1 MKSFFLSTA
10 AVLVIGLSMASG
22 AQAADKEKVFALV
35 PKLIGHPF
43 YAEVEKGCQ
52 DEATKAGVKCLFT
65 GSPQADEAEQAR
77 VIRDLITKKVDG
89 LAIAPNNGASIVP
102 VIAAAKAK
110 GIPVITFDSDAPK
123 ADRALFVGTNNV
135 QGGVEAGKAFV
146 AAAPGG
152 GKYAVV
158 TGGLAAANLNERI
171 KGFKSALDGK
181 FTEISGSPFPCD
193 DDSNRGIQIIQD
205 LLVKNPDLKGIF
217 ISGGWPMYAYEA
229 FSRALQSRHDDIVS
243 GKLVIVSYDTT
254 PSQLKL
260 LKDGYATALVGQ
272 RPFAMGTQ
280 SIAILKKL
288 TEKASVPDGVDT
300 GTDLV
305 TAKNVDQFLK

>member
-1 MKSFFLSTA
+1 MKSFSLTSVVA
-10 AVLVIGLSMASG
+10 LAIGLSFVSG
-22 AQAADKEKVFALV
+22 AQAADKAKVFAMV

-52 DEATKAGVKCLFT
+52 EQAKKIGVECLFT
-65 GSPQADEAEQAR
+65 GSPQADEADQAR

-89 LAIAPNNGASIVP
+89 LAIAPNNAASIIP

-123 ADRALFVGTNNV
+123 SERSLFVGTNNI
-135 QGGVEAGKAFV
+135 QGGVEAGKVFV
-146 AAAPGG
+146 KAAPDG

-171 KGFKSALDGK
+171 KGFKSALNDRY
-181 FTEISGSPFPCD
+181 TEIAGSPYACD
-193 DDSNRGIQIIQD
+193 DDSNKAIQIIQD

-229 FSRALQSRHDDIVS
+229 FSRALQSRHDDIKA
-243 GKLVIVSYDTT
+243 GKLAIVSYDTT
-254 PSQLKL
+254 TSQLKL

-272 RPFAMGTQ
+272 RPFAMGTR
-280 SIAILKKL
+280 SMEILKKL
-288 TEKASVPDGVDT
+288 SEKASVPDGVDT
-300 GTDLV
+300 GVDLV
-305 TAKNVDQFLK
+305 TAANADQFLK

>member
-1 MKSFFLSTA
+1 MKSVLLSSIA
-10 AVLVIGLSMASG
+10 MVALGLSMASG
-22 AQAADKEKVFALV
+22 AQAADKAKVFAMV

-52 DEATKAGVKCLFT
+52 DEAKKIGAECLFT
-65 GSPQADEAEQAR
+65 GSPQADEAEQSR
-77 VIRDLITKKVDG
+77 VIRDLITKRVDG
-89 LAIAPNNGASIVP
+89 LAIAPNNAASIVP

-123 ADRALFVGTNNV
+123 SARALFVGTNNI
-135 QGGVEAGKAFV
+135 QGGAEAGKAFV
-146 AAAPGG
+146 KAIADG
-152 GKYAVV
+152 GKYAIV

-171 KGFKSALDGK
+171 KGFRSALNSRY
-181 FTEISGSPFPCD
+181 EEVAGSPFPCD
-193 DDSNRGIQIIQD
+193 DDSNKGIQIIQD

-229 FSRALQSRHDDIVS
+229 FSRALASRRDDIKA
-243 GKLVIVSYDTT
+243 GKLAIISYDTT

-272 RPFAMGTQ
+272 RPYAMGTQ
-280 SIAILKKL
+280 SIDILKKL
-288 TEKASVPDGVDT
+288 SEKAAVPDGVDT
-300 GTDLV
+300 GVDLV
-305 TAKNVDQFLK
+305 TPKNVDQFLK

>member
-1 MKSFFLSTA
+1 MKSLSLTSVVA
-10 AVLVIGLSMASG
+10 LAIGLSFVSG
-22 AQAADKEKVFALV
+22 AQAADKAKVFAMV

-52 DEATKAGVKCLFT
+52 ERAKEIGVECLFT
-65 GSPQADEAEQAR
+65 GSPQADEADQAR

-89 LAIAPNNGASIVP
+89 LAIAPNNAASIIP

-123 ADRALFVGTNNV
+123 SERALFVGTNNI
-135 QGGVEAGKAFV
+135 QGGVEAGKVFV
-146 AAAPGG
+146 KAAPDG

-171 KGFKSALDGK
+171 KGFKSALGDK
-181 FTEISGSPFPCD
+181 YTEIAGSPYACD
-193 DDSNRGIQIIQD
+193 DDSNKAIQIIQD

-229 FSRALQSRHDDIVS
+229 FSRALQSRHEDIKA

-254 PSQLKL
+254 TSQLKL
-260 LKDGYATALVGQ
+260 LKDGYAAALVGQ
-272 RPFAMGTQ
+272 RPFAMGTW
-280 SIAILKKL
+280 SMEILKKL
-288 TEKASVPDGVDT
+288 SEKASVPDGVDT
-300 GTDLV
+300 GVDLV
-305 TAKNVDQFLK
+305 TAANADQFLK

>member
-1 MKSFFLSTA
+1 MKSLSLTSMIA
-10 AVLVIGLSMASG
+10 LAVGLSLASG
-22 AQAADKEKVFALV
+22 AQAADKAKVFAMV

-52 DEATKAGVKCLFT
+52 ERAKKEGVECLFT
-65 GSPQADEAEQAR
+65 GSPQADEADQAR

-89 LAIAPNNGASIVP
+89 LAIAPNNAASIVP

-123 ADRALFVGTNNV
+123 SDRALFVGTNNV
-135 QGGVEAGKAFV
+135 QGGVEGGKAFV
-146 AAAPGG
+146 KVNPDG

-171 KGFKSALDGK
+171 KGFKSTLSDK
-181 FTEISGSPFPCD
+181 YVEIAGSPFACD
-193 DDSNRGIQIIQD
+193 DDSNRAIQIIQD

-229 FSRALQSRHDDIVS
+229 FSRALQSRHDDIKS
-243 GKLVIVSYDTT
+243 GKLVVVSYDTT
-254 PSQLKL
+254 TSQLKL

-272 RPFAMGTQ
+272 RPFAMGTE
-280 SIAILKKL
+280 SIDILKKL
-288 TEKASVPDGVDT
+288 SEKAAVPDIVDT
-300 GTDLV
+300 GVDLV
-305 TAKNVDQFLK
+305 TVDNVDQFLK

>member
-1 MKSFFLSTA
+1 MKSFLLSSI
-10 AVLVIGLSMASG
+10 AVLAIGLSFASG
-22 AQAADKEKVFALV
+22 AEAADKAKVFAMV

-52 DEATKAGVKCLFT
+52 AEAEKDGVTCLFT

-89 LAIAPNNGASIVP
+89 LAIAPNNGASIIP

-123 ADRALFVGTNNV
+123 SDRALFVGTNNL
-135 QGGVEAGKAFV
+135 QGGAEAGKAFV
-146 AAAPGG
+146 AATADG
-152 GKYAVV
+152 GKYAIV
-158 TGGLAAANLNERI
+158 TGGLASANLNDRI
-171 KGFKSALDGK
+171 KGFKSALSPK
-181 FTEISGSPFPCD
+181 YSEISGSPFPCD

-229 FSRALQSRHDDIVS
+229 FSRALQSRHDDIKA
-243 GKLVIVSYDTT
+243 GKLVVVSYDTT

-260 LKDGYATALVGQ
+260 LKEGYATALVGQ
-272 RPFAMGTQ
+272 RPYAMGTQ
-280 SIAILKKL
+280 SIDILKKL
-288 TEKASVPDGVDT
+288 SEKASVPDVVDT
-300 GTDLV
+300 GVDLV
-305 TAKNVDQFLK
+305 TATNVDQFLK